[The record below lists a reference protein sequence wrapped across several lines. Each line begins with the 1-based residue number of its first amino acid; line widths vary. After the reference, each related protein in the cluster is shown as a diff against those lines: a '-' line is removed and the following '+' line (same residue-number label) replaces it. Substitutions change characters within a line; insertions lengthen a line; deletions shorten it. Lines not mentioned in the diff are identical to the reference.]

1 MDFGPILHAY
11 TRAQALDDG
20 VLVDLGLF
28 ARNGQQLVKTWG
40 FKYHLAITAAAYCSL
55 TDGIPGAD
63 QDALIRTVDLLLG
76 ALRQAIVC
84 GSGSDRCLVYFKLHN
99 PAGELVDLWCLC
111 GPGDIGE
118 PVLTVMLIGEG

>member
-55 TDGIPGAD
+55 TDGIPAND
-63 QDALIRTVDLLLG
+63 HDALIRTVDLLLG

-84 GSGSDRCLVYFKLHN
+84 GSDPIDVLYFKLHN
-99 PAGELVDLWCLC
+99 PAGELIDLWCLC

-118 PVLTVMLIGEG
+118 PVLTVMLIEED